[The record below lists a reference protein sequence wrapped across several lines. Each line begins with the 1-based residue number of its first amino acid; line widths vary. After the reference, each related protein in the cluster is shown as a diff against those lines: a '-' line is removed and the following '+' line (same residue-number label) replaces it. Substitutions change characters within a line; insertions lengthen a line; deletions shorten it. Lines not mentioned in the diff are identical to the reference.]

1 MASPPLLLP
10 PSLRRQLPRALHQA
24 RQPVGTGLLRLHLGP
39 WAVGWVHPLRLD
51 LLRACWPALR
61 QDGAELHW
69 DAADQDMPTRSAT
82 IAAVAQRLRECGAI
96 TGWRDECYDAEA
108 PVPEP
113 CAQRGQVLFQLER
126 AAFRF
131 FGLMSRAVHVNGFAP
146 GGRLLCGRRALSK
159 ATDPG
164 RLDNLAAGGLSAGEG
179 LLACARRE
187 CAEEAGVPESLSQG
201 LQPRGALRS
210 TRLEAQGLHDE
221 VLHVYALRLP
231 GGFVPRNA
239 DGEVSEFL
247 SLDLESLAQRL
258 AAGEFSIDAAAV
270 CAWGL
275 QHEQALADLAA

>member
-1 MASPPLLLP
+1 M
-10 PSLRRQLPRALHQA
+10 
-24 RQPVGTGLLRLHLGP
+24 
-39 WAVGWVHPLRLD
+39 GWVHPLRLG
-51 LLRACWPALR
+51 LLRECWPALR
-61 QDGAELHW
+61 QDDAGLHW
-69 DAADQDMPTRSAT
+69 DAADQDMPTRSAE
-82 IAAVAQRLRECGAI
+82 IAMVALRLRERGAI
-96 TGWRDECYDAEA
+96 TGWRDECFDAEA
-108 PVPEP
+108 PVSEP

-146 GGRLLCGRRALSK
+146 GGRLLCGRRAPGK

-164 RLDNLAAGGLSAGEG
+164 RLDNLAAGGLSAGEA
-179 LLACARRE
+179 LLDCARRE
-187 CAEEAGVPESLSQG
+187 CAEEAGVPQALSQG

-231 GGFVPRNA
+231 AGFVPCGV

-247 SLDLESLAQRL
+247 LLDLESLAQRL

-275 QHEQALADLAA
+275 LHERALADLAA